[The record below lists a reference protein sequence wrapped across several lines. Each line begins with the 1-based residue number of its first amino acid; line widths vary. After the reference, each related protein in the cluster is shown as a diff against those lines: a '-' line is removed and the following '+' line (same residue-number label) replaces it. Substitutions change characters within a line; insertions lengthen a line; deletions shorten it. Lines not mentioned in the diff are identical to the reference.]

1 VRLYRST
8 SEQVKAKMKNL
19 IEMLKR
25 HEGVRSTVYVC
36 SAGYETIGVG
46 RNISATGLGLSD
58 DEVDY
63 LLQNDIERVIKEL
76 SAEYRWFNSLDDVR
90 KDAMIDISFNLGA
103 TRLRGFKRALAA
115 MEVADYKLAAKEFL
129 DSKWSQDV
137 KGRAHELASMI
148 ETGEYL
154 L

>member
-1 VRLYRST
+1 VT
-8 SEQVKAKMKNL
+8 EQL
-19 IEMLKR
+19 LEMLKR
-25 HEGVRSTVYVC
+25 HEGVRSKVYLC

-46 RNISATGLGLSD
+46 RNISKSGMGLSD

-103 TRLRGFKRALAA
+103 TRLRGFRRALAA
-115 MEVADYKLAAKEFL
+115 MEVADYKMAAKEFL
-129 DSKWSQDV
+129 DSKWSRDV
-137 KGRAHELASMI
+137 KGRATELCYMI
-148 ETGEYL
+148 EMGSYL
-154 L
+154 

>member
-1 VRLYRST
+1 MT
-8 SEQVKAKMKNL
+8 EQL
-19 IEMLKR
+19 LEMLKR
-25 HEGVRSTVYVC
+25 HEGVRSHVYLC

-46 RNISATGLGLSD
+46 RNISKSGMGLSD

-63 LLQNDIERVIKEL
+63 LLENDIVRVIKEL
-76 SAEYRWFNSLDDVR
+76 SSEYPWFKDLDDVR

-103 TRLRGFKRALAA
+103 TRLRGFKKALAA
-115 MEVADYKLAAKEFL
+115 MEVADYTLAAKEFL
-129 DSKWSQDV
+129 DSKWSRDV

>member
-1 VRLYRST
+1 MQKL
-8 SEQVKAKMKNL
+8 L
-19 IEMLKR
+19 EMLKR
-25 HEGVRSTVYVC
+25 HEGVRSHVYLC

-46 RNISATGLGLSD
+46 RNISKSGMGLSD

-63 LLQNDIERVIKEL
+63 LLENDIARVIKEL
-76 SAEYRWFNSLDDVR
+76 SSEYPWFKSLDDVR

-129 DSKWSQDV
+129 DSKWSRDV
-137 KGRAHELASMI
+137 KGRSHELASMI

>member
-1 VRLYRST
+1 MTERL
-8 SEQVKAKMKNL
+8 L
-19 IEMLKR
+19 EMLKR
-25 HEGVRSTVYVC
+25 HEGAVIKNGRHVPYRC
-36 SAGYETIGVG
+36 PAGKLTIGYG
-46 RNISATGLGLSD
+46 RNVEEFGLSE

-63 LLQNDIERVIKEL
+63 LLENDIERVIKEL
-76 SAEYRWFNSLDDVR
+76 STEYPWFNSLDDVR
-90 KDAMIDISFNLGA
+90 KDAIIDISFNLGA

-129 DSKWSQDV
+129 DSQWSRDV
-137 KGRAHELASMI
+137 KGRSHELASMI

>member
-1 VRLYRST
+1 MNKL
-8 SEQVKAKMKNL
+8 L
-19 IEMLKR
+19 EMLKR
-25 HEGVRSTVYVC
+25 HEGVEHHIYRC
-36 SAGYETIGVG
+36 SAGFWTIGAG
-46 RNISATGLGLSD
+46 RNVDPQGGLGLSD

-76 SAEYRWFNSLDDVR
+76 SSEYPWFNSLDDVR

-115 MEVADYKLAAKEFL
+115 MEVADYTTAAKEFL

-137 KGRAHELASMI
+137 KGRATELCYMI
-148 ETGEYL
+148 ETGNYL
-154 L
+154 